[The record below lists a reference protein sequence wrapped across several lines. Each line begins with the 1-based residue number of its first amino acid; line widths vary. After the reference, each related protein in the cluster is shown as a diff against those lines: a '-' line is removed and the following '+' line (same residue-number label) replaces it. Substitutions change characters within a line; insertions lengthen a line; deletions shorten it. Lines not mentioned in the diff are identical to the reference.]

1 MAQAVPPAAAS
12 PAAPAAPVMM
22 ARRDRRRVDRE
33 FVMSNT
39 FVNRPVQD
47 LWRRFVRGMSIIP
60 LDCAI
65 EPGR

>member
-1 MAQAVPPAAAS
+1 
-12 PAAPAAPVMM
+12 MM

-65 EPGR
+65 ESGR